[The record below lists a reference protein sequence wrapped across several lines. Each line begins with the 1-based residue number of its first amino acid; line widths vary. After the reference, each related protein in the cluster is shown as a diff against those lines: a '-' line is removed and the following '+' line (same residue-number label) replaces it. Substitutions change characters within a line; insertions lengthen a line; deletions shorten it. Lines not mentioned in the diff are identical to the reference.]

1 MNKARIEPL
10 SNAYRVLNPG
20 SVVMISV
27 GDGES
32 DNLFAVTW
40 NMPVRKDPPLM
51 ALLSG
56 KRHHSYP
63 FIERTGQF
71 GVNVPDA
78 GLVDGVLGSGSVSGR
93 DVADKF
99 GLLGLTRQPAERIA
113 APLVAEAVANL
124 ECEVEQIVDLDTSAL
139 IVARVVA
146 AAADPTHF
154 RDGHWTFDNGL
165 ALLHHL
171 SGREF
176 CCSDR
181 AIAGRLPKRG

>member
-1 MNKARIEPL
+1 MDKVRIDPL
-10 SNAYRVLNPG
+10 SDVYRVLNPG

-27 GDGES
+27 GDGER

-40 NMPVRKDPPLM
+40 NMPVRKDPPRM

-78 GLVDGVLGSGSVSGR
+78 GLVDAVLGSGSVSGR
-93 DVADKF
+93 NVVDKF
-99 GLLGLTRQPAERIA
+99 GLLGLTRQAPERIQ
-113 APLVAEAVANL
+113 APLVAEAVASL
-124 ECEVEQIVDLDTSAL
+124 ECEVEQIVDLETSGLIIAR
-139 IVARVVA
+139 IVAA
-146 AAADPTHF
+146 SADPTHF

-165 ALLHHL
+165 SLLHHL
-171 SGREF
+171 SGRKF
-176 CCSDR
+176 CTSDR
-181 AIAGRLPKRG
+181 VVAGSPPKKV

>member
-1 MNKARIEPL
+1 MDKSRIDPL
-10 SNAYRVLNPG
+10 SSVYRVLNPG

-27 GDGES
+27 GDGDG

-40 NMPVRKDPPLM
+40 NMPVRKDPPRM

-71 GVNVPDA
+71 GVNVPESR
-78 GLVDGVLGSGSVSGR
+78 LVDAVLGSGSVSGR
-93 DVADKF
+93 DVPDKF
-99 GLLGLTRQPAERIA
+99 GALGLTRQPAERIQ

-124 ECEVEQIVDLDTSAL
+124 ECEVEQIVDLDASAL
-139 IVARVVA
+139 IVARIVA
-146 AAADPTHF
+146 AVADPAHF

-165 ALLHHL
+165 SLLHHL
-171 SGREF
+171 SGRKF
-176 CCSDR
+176 CTSEGEIVGTVPAMR
-181 AIAGRLPKRG
+181 